1 MELRE
6 LFESKLILI
15 TEKTSLP
22 KYAIGKLSYSFAN
35 GNGEKNLNAR
45 IYSEPLLQR
54 EIAKKNEEIK
64 SSGILGQL
72 DHPVGGETKLGK
84 AMHIL
89 SNLSYEKTSKLA
101 NAESL
106 ILDTT
111 AGRDFMTILKTGT
124 KLGASMRGWG
134 NVSDKGIVK
143 DDWSLSS
150 IDFVLNP
157 SYGDIAQ
164 IDSSNLI
171 ESFNPESKKVE
182 KVKKTKIK
190 IDEKN
195 IMAALKVCYDG
206 EVAEYGLNESFEQ
219 YKKKKLTFV
228 TAQWL
233 LQNYPARFKN
243 KTEALQYLVG
253 TVAAGELDKKYAEED
268 EEIITNYEP
277 TKQLAAEAFMMGI
290 TLDEY
295 VKKLNETVGL
305 PKADIPAREAQESGL
320 AGETRLVEKMM
331 EYPDGEKRIAYV
343 SEKVDVHER
352 IVEARKIKLFST
364 EEEELAKEAQ
374 RIFRI
379 EKATN
384 PKTTETIETII
395 QMLKAEKKRV
405 QEEKEIFKKNRLAE
419 QIKQS
424 VAAGKAG
431 ELREELKE
439 YKE

>member
-6 LFESKLILI
+6 LFESKLVLI
-15 TEKTSLP
+15 TEKTGLP
-22 KYAIGKLSYSFAN
+22 KYAIGKLAYSFAN

-45 IYSEPLLQR
+45 IYPELLLQR

-72 DHPVGGETKLGK
+72 DHPVDGTTKLGK

-106 ILDTT
+106 ILDTQ
-111 AGRDFMTILKTGT
+111 AGRDFMTIIQSGA

-134 NVSDKGIVK
+134 TTSDKGIVA
-143 DDWSLSS
+143 DNWSLSS

-157 SYGDIAQ
+157 SYGDIAR
-164 IDSSNLI
+164 IDQSNLI
-171 ESFNPESKKVE
+171 ESFNFEGEE
-182 KVKKTKIK
+182 KMKKTKIK

-195 IMAALKVCYDG
+195 IMAALKVCYDS
-206 EVAEYGLNESFEQ
+206 EVEEYGLDKTFEE

-228 TAQWL
+228 TSLWL
-233 LQNYPARFKN
+233 VEHYPARFQDVN
-243 KTEALQYLVG
+243 KALAYLVG
-253 TVAAGELDKKYAEED
+253 TVRAGELAKKYAEED
-268 EEIITNYEP
+268 EEVIIHYEP
-277 TKQLAAEAFMMGI
+277 NRQLNAEAFMLGI
-290 TLDEY
+290 PVQEY
-295 VKKLNETVGL
+295 IEKLNKVAGH
-305 PKADIPAREAQESGL
+305 KKRDIPSGEALQTGL
-320 AGETRLVEKMM
+320 AGETKLVQEMM

-352 IVEARKIKLFST
+352 IERVRKAPPPLT
-364 EEEELAKEAQ
+364 EEQELEKEAC

-384 PKTTETIETII
+384 PNTEETVDSVL
-395 QMLKAEKKRV
+395 QMLKEEKQRQIEEKK
-405 QEEKEIFKKNRLAE
+405 QTKANALAE
-419 QIKQS
+419 RIKES
-424 VAAGKAG
+424 VASKGAT
-431 ELREELKE
+431 LLKE